1 MLMGDINDH
10 INCNETDFIIN
21 HSDNVLDSFLPKN
34 YIADSMQVLRNTQIP
49 QTTNSYGKS
58 LLEICTSSQLRILNS
73 RTIGDSV
80 GKATYHNYNGTTIN
94 DYCICSA
101 SFLNNILNFQ
111 VGDFFPTMSDHCPIT
126 VNFFHKLKRLQSIL
140 H

>member
-1 MLMGDINDH
+1 MIQTMFW
-10 INCNETDFIIN
+10 T
-21 HSDNVLDSFLPKN
+21 VFLPKN

-80 GKATYHNYNGTTIN
+80 GKVTYHNYNGTTIN
-94 DYCICSA
+94 DYYICSA

-111 VGDFFPTMSDHCPIT
+111 VGYFSPTMSDHCPIT
-126 VNFFHKLKRLQSIL
+126 VNCFHKLKRLQSIL

>member
-1 MLMGDINDH
+1 MGDINAH
-10 INCNETDFIIN
+10 INCNETDLIIN
-21 HSDNVLDSFLPKN
+21 DSDNVLDSFLPKN

-49 QTTNSYGKS
+49 QTTNLYLKYVPVV
-58 LLEICTSSQLRILNS
+58 ELRILNS

-80 GKATYHNYNGTTIN
+80 GKVTYHNYNGTTIN
-94 DYCICSA
+94 DYYICSA

-111 VGDFFPTMSDHCPIT
+111 VGYFSPTMSDHCPIT
-126 VNFFHKLKRLQSIL
+126 VNCFHKLKRLQSIL

>member
-1 MLMGDINDH
+1 M
-10 INCNETDFIIN
+10 
-21 HSDNVLDSFLPKN
+21 
-34 YIADSMQVLRNTQIP
+34 RNTQIP
-49 QTTNSYGKS
+49 QTNNSYGKS
-58 LLEICTSSQLRILNS
+58 LLEICTSSQLRILNG

-101 SFLNNILNFQ
+101 SFLNNILSFQ
-111 VGDFFPTMSDHCPIT
+111 VGDFSPKMSDHCPIT